1 MDKQEV
7 YKIAVNTRQ
16 TEIQLFWQRSNY
28 FMVLNIAIAVGFFAL
43 KNESYDPVLAGLG
56 APVLAALGAAVSVLW
71 FLINLGGK
79 FWQVFWEEAAARL
92 ERECCPEARL
102 FAASTEFI
110 RQEVENGLLNNSDG
124 RFREWLDTLILK
136 KLSVTY
142 LMTFLSFIFVLFWAG
157 AFTLSILIK

>member
-43 KNESYDPVLAGLG
+43 KNESYDPVLA
-56 APVLAALGAAVSVLW
+56 ALGAAVSVLW

-92 ERECCPEARL
+92 QRECCPEAQL

-110 RQEVENGLLNNSDG
+110 RQEVENGLLNDADG

-136 KLSVTY
+136 KPSVTY